1 MCYIFYLLHTS
12 LFTEVRNV
20 SSAASASDLLCPQQ
34 GQPCC
39 LLHVPCSA
47 SPLFPNQEVAER
59 NPQGLLACSKGGMAA
74 DIEHAAGTELAPLEI
89 LCRGTCIVANTCI
102 FAVNC

>member
-12 LFTEVRNV
+12 LFTEVSNV

-47 SPLFPNQEVAER
+47 SPLFPNQEVAEC
-59 NPQGLLACSKGGMAA
+59 NLQGLSLQ
-74 DIEHAAGTELAPLEI
+74 
-89 LCRGTCIVANTCI
+89 
-102 FAVNC
+102 